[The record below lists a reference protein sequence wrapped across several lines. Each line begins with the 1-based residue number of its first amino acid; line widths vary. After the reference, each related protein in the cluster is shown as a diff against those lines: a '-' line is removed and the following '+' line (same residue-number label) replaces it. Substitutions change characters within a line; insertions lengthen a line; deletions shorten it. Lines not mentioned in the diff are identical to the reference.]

1 MNCGARANW
10 WRRNRKA
17 AKVYKAFCDVC
28 ERLLRIP
35 PPPEPPPGHENTAQ
49 IFRAAPNYF
58 KYLLAIW
65 GIRTG
70 VLVLALGV
78 GFIVILVAT
87 MAGHRH
93 LGGITFVMLFGEF
106 VVFAIFLLLQLF
118 SLAVVRL
125 DYEKRWYVV
134 TDRSLRVREGIL
146 KVQEMTVNFAN
157 IQNISISQG
166 PIQRM
171 LNIADLK
178 VDTAGGGGVMQ
189 AQGHHQ
195 MRNLHTA
202 FFRGV
207 SNAAEIR
214 ELIQNRLRHLKDSGL
229 GDHEEVAAT
238 HNKSADLSMVAALTS
253 ILEEARKLNTALQS
267 G

>member
-1 MNCGARANW
+1 M
-10 WRRNRKA
+10 
-17 AKVYKAFCDVC
+17 YKAFCDVC
-28 ERLLRIP
+28 ERLLKIP
-35 PPPEPPPGHENTAQ
+35 QPPEPPPGDEHTTQ
-49 IFRAAPNYF
+49 IFRAAPNFF

-65 GIRTG
+65 AIRTG
-70 VLVLALGV
+70 VMVLGVLA
-78 GFIVILVAT
+78 GFIGIFVAT
-87 MAGHRH
+87 VFGRH
-93 LGGITFVMLFGEF
+93 HVGAAAYAIIFLEVLVFVIF
-106 VVFAIFLLLQLF
+106 VVVQLF

-146 KVQEMTVNFAN
+146 NVQEMTVNFAN

-178 VDTAGGGGVMQ
+178 VDTAGGGGVMP

-207 SNAAEIR
+207 SNAPEIR

-229 GDHEEVAAT
+229 GDHEEVKKT
-238 HNKSADLSMVAALTS
+238 HQTPVNASMVDALRAV
-253 ILEEARKLNTALQS
+253 LEEARKLNSTVQAS
-267 G
+267 

>member
-1 MNCGARANW
+1 M
-10 WRRNRKA
+10 
-17 AKVYKAFCDVC
+17 YKAFCDVC

-35 PPPEPPPGHENTAQ
+35 APPEPPPGDEHTTQ

-58 KYLLAIW
+58 KYLLALW

-70 VLVLALGV
+70 VFVLVFGV
-78 GFIVILVAT
+78 GFVGILVAT
-87 MAGHRH
+87 VFTHRH
-93 LGGITFVMLFGEF
+93 AGVASFLMFFIAV
-106 VVFAIFLLLQLF
+106 VVFAVFLLLQLF

-146 KVQEMTVNFAN
+146 NVQEMTVNFAN

-166 PIQRM
+166 PIQR
-171 LNIADLK
+171 LLKIADLK

-189 AQGHHQ
+189 AQGQHQ

-207 SNAAEIR
+207 SNAPEIR
-214 ELIQNRLRHLKDSGL
+214 ELIQSRLRHLKDSGL
-229 GDHEEVAAT
+229 GDHEEVATA
-238 HNKSADLSMVAALTS
+238 NKVQAQSSMTDALRG
-253 ILEEARKLNTALQS
+253 ILEETRKLNVALQS
-267 G
+267 